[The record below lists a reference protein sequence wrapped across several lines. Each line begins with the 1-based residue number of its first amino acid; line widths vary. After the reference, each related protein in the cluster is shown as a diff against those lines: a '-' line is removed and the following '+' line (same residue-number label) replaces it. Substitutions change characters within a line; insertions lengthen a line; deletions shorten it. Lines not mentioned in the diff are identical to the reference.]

1 MSVRKMVMVPI
12 HVLEEMNKWKME
24 QVQKPRLP
32 PNPQITMTSD
42 LQKEMQTTM
51 NRDDLTESEK
61 AQRYGENLYKFQ
73 LAHKKALT
81 EPVKPLISPVS
92 NSDSS
97 SVSPM
102 PKKKINDRIIESV
115 PPAMRRRAKLLL
127 DMLQDHPNLSWDE
140 HGTVIMNEKPL
151 EGTNIID
158 LVNDTIRQRKQFEP
172 KGWQTFS
179 KALKDV
185 NVPQD
190 IVGNKKRWNWM
201 NQPETDDEDS
211 FEDSFETP
219 SSSKFSKT
227 IKKKSPM
234 TPKRSLSAMITP
246 RGIKREFKTPKMS
259 KWDPY

>member
-1 MSVRKMVMVPI
+1 MHI
-12 HVLEEMNKWKME
+12 LEEMNKWKIE
-24 QVQKPRLP
+24 QIQKPRLP

-42 LQKEMQTTM
+42 LQKEMQSTM

-61 AQRYGENLYKFQ
+61 SKLYGENLYKFQ

-81 EPVKPLISPVS
+81 EPVKPLISTPS
-92 NSDSS
+92 NSNATDDN
-97 SVSPM
+97 VIPR
-102 PKKKINDRIIESV
+102 KRINDRIIESV
-115 PPAMRRRAKLLL
+115 PPAMRRRATLLL
-127 DMLQDHPNLSWDE
+127 DMLQDHPNLSWNE
-140 HGTVIMNEKPL
+140 HGTLIINEKPI

-185 NVPQD
+185 NIPQD
-190 IVGNKKRWNWM
+190 IVGNKKRWTWM

-211 FEDSFETP
+211 FETP
-219 SSSKFSKT
+219 SSAKLPRT
-227 IKKKSPM
+227 VKKMKQSPM
-234 TPKRSLSAMITP
+234 TPKRSMSMMITP
-246 RGIKREFKTPKMS
+246 KGIKREFRTPRLP